1 MHLFDLIDPE
11 ELDKAIAAKHVKC
24 SLHNTEPLAILNYT
38 QSCTW
43 DRAWTDTTRLCRGLI
58 YRTDTM
64 EIVARPF
71 AKFFNYGEPEAREID
86 FGQPCDVTDKM
97 DGSLGILY
105 PLPVAGGYAIA
116 TRGAFHSEQAEHAT
130 AVWRERYG
138 GSRHP
143 RKGVTALFEIIYPEN
158 RIVLSYEGLDDLV
171 LLALVDIATGR
182 TLPNCF
188 FYPYWDGRIVERMPY
203 NMAFEVRTAPNRKN
217 AEGMVLYFPF
227 TGERVKIKQADY
239 MALHR
244 VITGTTVRRLWT
256 FLAVNA
262 CKQHIDK
269 PKFWA
274 SKLRIDPAEAMEV
287 LAAGD
292 DWQEKMLAGVP
303 DEFFSW
309 CREQIAWISR
319 EVELVRA
326 EVCGDGALADA
337 RTLDRKSA
345 ALRVTSH
352 PHKAAIFNALDGKE
366 IDTYCWRIAQPLAN
380 RHYRPFSEDA
390 A

>member
-11 ELDKAIAAKHVKC
+11 KLDKAIAAKHVKC

-43 DRAWTDTTRLCRGLI
+43 ERAWTETTRLCRGLI

-71 AKFFNYGEPEAREID
+71 AKFFNYGEPEASAVD
-86 FGQPCDVTDKM
+86 LFAPVVVTDKM

-105 PLPVAGGYAIA
+105 REPNSGLWSIA

-130 AVWRERYG
+130 ELYR
-138 GSRHP
+138 
-143 RKGVTALFEIIYPEN
+143 RKYAGKWEPTDGFTYLFEVIYPAN
-158 RIVLSYEGLDDLV
+158 RIVLHYEFDDLV
-171 LLALVDIATGR
+171 CLGAICHITGLSADSPLWPWGQPLYFEHRCLADALR
-182 TLPNCF
+182 
-188 FYPYWDGRIVERMPY
+188 
-203 NMAFEVRTAPNRKN
+203 APLRPN
-217 AEGMVLYFPF
+217 AEGLVVYFPL

-274 SKLRIDPAEAMEV
+274 SKLRIDPAEAAEV

-303 DEFFSW
+303 DEFFGW
-309 CREQIAWISR
+309 CREQIAWIVR
-319 EVELVRA
+319 EVELVRG
-326 EVCGDGALADA
+326 EVCNDGALAEA

-345 ALRVTSH
+345 ALRVASR
-352 PHKAAIFNALDGKE
+352 PHRAAIFNALDGKE

>member
-43 DRAWTDTTRLCRGLI
+43 ERAWTETTRLCRGLI

-71 AKFFNYGEPEAREID
+71 AKFFNYGEPEAGQID
-86 FGQPCDVTDKM
+86 VNRHVVVTDKM

-105 PLPVAGGYAIA
+105 PLPIAGGHAIA

-130 AVWRERYG
+130 AVWRERYSG
-138 GSRHP
+138 KWLPLNGS
-143 RKGVTALFEIIYPEN
+143 TALFEIIYPEN
-158 RIVLSYEGLDDLV
+158 RIVLDYKGLDDLV
-171 LLALVDIATGR
+171 MVA
-182 TLPNCF
+182 
-188 FYPYWDGRIVERMPY
+188 
-203 NMAFEVRTAPNRKN
+203 EVRIDSGLDLGPFDWIGRHAKTFPYCSLSSALRARPRKN
-217 AEGMVLYFPF
+217 AEGMVAYF
-227 TGERVKIKQADY
+227 GDGKRVKIKQADY

-274 SKLRIDPAEAMEV
+274 SKLRIDPAEAAEV

-303 DEFFSW
+303 DEFFGW
-309 CREQIAWISR
+309 CREQIAWIVR
-319 EVELVRA
+319 EVELVRG
-326 EVCGDGALADA
+326 EVCNDGALAEA

-345 ALRVTSH
+345 ALRVASH
-352 PHKAAIFNALDGKE
+352 PHRAAIFNALDGKE